1 MENKQKSFA
10 DYNDFLRSNRRE
22 INRYLNTILRF
33 CILTGPAIAL
43 GIATGIFTETTY
55 TACIIVSLYMLVLST
70 LHYFVLRHLPES
82 EITSFLALLIMDV
95 LLVYMSHS
103 HIYIHITWFLI
114 PMLSIIFCSKQMY
127 FLMVVINYLL
137 MMFSIAITAPY
148 YSAVRTD
155 YHSYSSY
162 FANIAGGYTI
172 ETIIMA
178 VAGYS
183 IGQLATSYYQQLI
196 EKYKTIREH
205 EQHLKEQ
212 METLDSMAEIYDNVN
227 LLDFESMTEQS
238 LRDGNREVFR
248 FDSEGQTHTRMNQR
262 LQKTVSHDQLEAFL
276 AFTDI
281 TTVVQRLSGK
291 LSISGEFTD
300 RITGWFRAQYIT
312 IDTDKNGL
320 PSRVIYTTQNIDAE
334 KRREEHLLRISM
346 TDELTRLYNRR
357 CYYED
362 IREYNAKGLEDDF
375 VIFSVDVNGLK
386 TVNDNY
392 GHAAGD
398 ELLKAAASCLQT
410 VLGYSGKVYR
420 TGGDEF
426 LAIVHT
432 SDPGTLKTKIQSE
445 SESWHGVYV
454 PELSLSIGYATS
466 IDNPGETVPALE
478 KIADNYMYNE
488 KELYYKNKGI
498 DRRRR

>member
-346 TDELTRLYNRR
+346 TDELKRLYNRR
-357 CYYED
+357 
-362 IREYNAKGLEDDF
+362 
-375 VIFSVDVNGLK
+375 
-386 TVNDNY
+386 
-392 GHAAGD
+392 
-398 ELLKAAASCLQT
+398 
-410 VLGYSGKVYR
+410 
-420 TGGDEF
+420 
-426 LAIVHT
+426 
-432 SDPGTLKTKIQSE
+432 
-445 SESWHGVYV
+445 
-454 PELSLSIGYATS
+454 
-466 IDNPGETVPALE
+466 
-478 KIADNYMYNE
+478 
-488 KELYYKNKGI
+488 
-498 DRRRR
+498 